1 MEESKE
7 MRLISR
13 ITSKGQIT
21 IPKAVRT
28 ALGLT
33 DGDLVAFALEDDR
46 AVLRK
51 IAQQPEAAPGGSV
64 GTDLTEWA
72 SPADEDA
79 YRDL

>member
-1 MEESKE
+1 

-13 ITSKGQIT
+13 LTTKGQIT
-21 IPKAVRT
+21 IPKAVRA
-28 ALGLT
+28 ALDLR
-33 DGDLVAFALEDDR
+33 DGDLVSFALEDDR
-46 AVLRK
+46 AILRK
-51 IAQQPEAAPGGSV
+51 IAQQPEAPVASTV

>member
-1 MEESKE
+1 

-28 ALGLT
+28 ALGLAN
-33 DGDLVAFALEDDR
+33 GDLVSFIVEDDQ
-46 AVLRK
+46 ATMRK
-51 IAQQPEAAPGGSV
+51 IVQHTESAHGPAVGS
-64 GTDLTEWA
+64 DLSEWA
-72 SPADEDA
+72 SFADEDA

>member
-1 MEESKE
+1 MTESKE

-21 IPKAVRT
+21 IPKAVRS
-28 ALGLT
+28 ALGLA
-33 DGDLVAFALEDDR
+33 DGDLVSFALEDDQ
-46 AVLRK
+46 AVLRR
-51 IAQQPEAAPGGSV
+51 ISQTSDPTPSGSV

>member
-1 MEESKE
+1 

-28 ALGLT
+28 ALGLQ
-33 DGDLVAFALEDDR
+33 DGDLVSFSIDDEV
-46 AVLRK
+46 ATLRR
-51 IAQQPEAAPGGSV
+51 IAAHQESATAGTV
-64 GTDLTEWA
+64 GTDLTEWG

>member
-1 MEESKE
+1 

-28 ALGLT
+28 ALAF
-33 DGDLVAFALEDDR
+33 DNGDLVAFVVEDDR
-46 AVLRK
+46 ATMRK
-51 IAQQPEAAPGGSV
+51 VAQQAETMPGPV
-64 GTDLTEWA
+64 GTELTEWA
-72 SPADEDA
+72 SLADEDA

>member
-1 MEESKE
+1 

-21 IPKAVRT
+21 IPKAVRA
-28 ALGLT
+28 ALGLR
-33 DGDLVAFALEDDR
+33 DGDLVSFALDDDQ
-46 AVLRK
+46 ATLRK
-51 IAQQPEAAPGGSV
+51 IAQQPEAASAGTV

>member
-1 MEESKE
+1 

-21 IPKAVRT
+21 IPKAVRS
-28 ALGLT
+28 ALGLG
-33 DGDLVAFALEDDR
+33 DGDLVAFALEDEQ
-46 AVLRK
+46 AILRK
-51 IAQQPEAAPGGSV
+51 IAQQPEATPSGAV
-64 GTDLTEWA
+64 GTELTEWA

>member
-1 MEESKE
+1 

-21 IPKAVRT
+21 IPKAVRA
-28 ALGLT
+28 ALGLG
-33 DGDLVAFALEDDR
+33 DGDLVTFALEDDQ
-46 AVLRK
+46 AILRK
-51 IAQQPEAAPGGSV
+51 IVQQPESGGGGTV

>member
-1 MEESKE
+1 

-28 ALGLT
+28 ALDLK
-33 DGDLVAFALEDDR
+33 DGDLVSFAIADDQ
-46 AVLRK
+46 ASLRK
-51 IAQQPEAAPGGSV
+51 IAQPAEGSPSGAV
-64 GTDLTEWA
+64 GTDLTEWT

>member
-1 MEESKE
+1 

-21 IPKAVRT
+21 IPKAVRV
-28 ALGLT
+28 ALGLL
-33 DGDLVAFALEDDR
+33 DGDLVTFSIEDDQ
-46 AVLRK
+46 AILRK
-51 IAQQPEAAPGGSV
+51 VVQQAEPAAGGAV

>member
-1 MEESKE
+1 

-21 IPKAVRT
+21 IPKAVRS
-28 ALGLT
+28 ALGLA
-33 DGDLVAFALEDDR
+33 DGDLVAFVLEDDQ

-51 IAQQPEAAPGGSV
+51 IAQQPETAAGGSV
-64 GTDLTEWA
+64 GTDLTEWT

>member
-1 MEESKE
+1 

-21 IPKAVRT
+21 IPKAVRA
-28 ALGLT
+28 ALGLG
-33 DGDLVAFALEDDR
+33 DGDLVSFAIEEGR
-46 AVLRK
+46 ASLRK
-51 IAQQPEAAPGGSV
+51 IAQQAETSAGGAV

>member
-1 MEESKE
+1 

-21 IPKAVRT
+21 IPKAVRV
-28 ALGLT
+28 ALGLQ
-33 DGDLVAFALEDDR
+33 DGDLVAFALGDEQ
-46 AVLRK
+46 ATLRK
-51 IAQQPEAAPGGSV
+51 IAQQADAAPGGAV

>member
-1 MEESKE
+1 

-21 IPKAVRT
+21 IPKAVRS

-33 DGDLVAFALEDDR
+33 EGDLVSFALDHDQ
-46 AVLRK
+46 ATLRRV
-51 IAQQPEAAPGGSV
+51 AQPSEAALSSV

>member
-1 MEESKE
+1 

-21 IPKAVRT
+21 IPKAARA
-28 ALGLT
+28 ALGLK
-33 DGDLVAFALEDDR
+33 DGDLVSFSLEDDQ
-46 AVLRK
+46 AILRK
-51 IAQQPEAAPGGSV
+51 IAQQPEAPAGGTV
-64 GTDLTEWA
+64 GTELTEWA

>member
-1 MEESKE
+1 

-28 ALGLT
+28 ALGLA
-33 DGDLVAFALEDDR
+33 DGDLVAFALEDDQ
-46 AVLRK
+46 AILRR
-51 IAQQPEAAPGGSV
+51 IAQQPEAAPAGSV
-64 GTDLTEWA
+64 ATDLTEWA

>member
-1 MEESKE
+1 

-28 ALGLT
+28 ALGLQ
-33 DGDLVAFALEDDR
+33 DGDLVSFGIDNDQAT
-46 AVLRK
+46 LRR
-51 IAQQPEAAPGGSV
+51 IAQHAEAAAVSTV

>member
-1 MEESKE
+1 MIESKE

-21 IPKAVRT
+21 IPKAVRS
-28 ALGLT
+28 ALGLV
-33 DGDLVAFALEDDR
+33 DGDLVSFALEDDQ
-46 AVLRK
+46 ATLRK
-51 IAQQPEAAPGGSV
+51 IVQQAEAAPSASV
-64 GTDLTEWA
+64 GTELTEWA

>member
-1 MEESKE
+1 

-21 IPKAVRT
+21 IPKAVRS
-28 ALGLT
+28 ALGLG
-33 DGDLVAFALEDDR
+33 DGDLVSFALEDEQ

-51 IAQQPEAAPGGSV
+51 IVQQPEVAIGGSV
-64 GTDLTEWA
+64 GTDLAEWA

>member
-1 MEESKE
+1 

-21 IPKAVRT
+21 IPKAVRS
-28 ALGLT
+28 ALGLV
-33 DGDLVAFALEDDR
+33 DGDLVAFALEDDQ
-46 AVLRK
+46 AILRK
-51 IAQQPEAAPGGSV
+51 IAQQAEAAPSTTV

>member
-1 MEESKE
+1 

-21 IPKAVRT
+21 IPKAVRS
-28 ALGLT
+28 ALGLG
-33 DGDLVAFALEDDR
+33 DGDLVAFALEDEQ
-46 AVLRK
+46 AILRK
-51 IAQQPEAAPGGSV
+51 IAQQPEATQGGAV
-64 GTDLTEWA
+64 GTELTEWA

>member
-1 MEESKE
+1 

-21 IPKAVRT
+21 IPKAVRS
-28 ALGLT
+28 ALGLA
-33 DGDLVAFALEDDR
+33 DGDLVSFALEDDQ
-46 AVLRK
+46 ATLRR
-51 IAQQPEAAPGGSV
+51 IVQQPEAAPPGSV

>member
-1 MEESKE
+1 

-21 IPKAVRT
+21 IPKAVRS
-28 ALGLT
+28 ALGLQ
-33 DGDLVAFALEDDR
+33 DGDLVSFALGDQQ
-46 AVLRK
+46 AVLHR
-51 IAQQPEAAPGGSV
+51 IAPQSEAAPGGAV

>member
-1 MEESKE
+1 

-21 IPKAVRT
+21 IPKAVRS
-28 ALGLT
+28 ALGLV
-33 DGDLVAFALEDDR
+33 DGDLVTFALEDDQ
-46 AVLRK
+46 ALLRK
-51 IAQQPEAAPGGSV
+51 VVQGAEAASGAAV

-72 SPADEDA
+72 SPADEEA

>member
-1 MEESKE
+1 

-21 IPKAVRT
+21 IPKAVRA
-28 ALGLT
+28 ALGLQ
-33 DGDLVAFALEDDR
+33 DGDLVSFAVDGDQ
-46 AVLRK
+46 AMLRR
-51 IAQQPEAAPGGSV
+51 IAQQPETGPAGTV

>member
-1 MEESKE
+1 

-21 IPKAVRT
+21 IPKAVRA
-28 ALGLT
+28 ALGLQ
-33 DGDLVAFALEDDR
+33 DGDLVSFAIDGDQAMLH
-46 AVLRK
+46 K
-51 IAQQPEAAPGGSV
+51 IAQQPETAPGVAV

>member
-1 MEESKE
+1 

-21 IPKAVRT
+21 IPKAVRS
-28 ALGLT
+28 ALGLQ
-33 DGDLVAFALEDDR
+33 DGDLVSFALDDEQ
-46 AVLRK
+46 ATLRK
-51 IAQQPEAAPGGSV
+51 IAQQTESAPASTV
-64 GTDLTEWA
+64 GTELTEWA

>member
-1 MEESKE
+1 

-28 ALGLT
+28 ALGLQ
-33 DGDLVAFALEDDR
+33 DGDLVSFSIDNNQAT
-46 AVLRK
+46 LRR
-51 IAQQPEAAPGGSV
+51 IAQHQEAAATSAV